1 MTINYKKFK
10 APIFTGL
17 VIMFIAVFP
26 TEWFNLYDVRYFD
39 KLLHLSGGIISAW
52 FFSIFLRKELGESSK
67 FRATVIVV
75 SIAGLTGILWEFAEY
90 ISSAYVF
97 QIAPTIAQYVFIG
110 DLTDTLGDILMDLTG
125 GLSFAIFYILKL
137 KSR

>member
-17 VIMFIAVFP
+17 IIIFIAVFP
-26 TEWFNLYDVRYFD
+26 TEWFNLYDVKYFD
-39 KLLHLSGGIISAW
+39 KLMHFSGGVISAW
-52 FFSIFLRKELGESSK
+52 FFSIFLRKELVVSSK
-67 FRATVIVV
+67 FRATIIIV

-90 ISSAYVF
+90 VSIAYVS

-110 DLTDTLGDILMDLTG
+110 DLTDTLGDILVDLTG
-125 GLSFAIFYILKL
+125 GLSFAIFYF
-137 KSR
+137 SE